1 MNPGRS
7 MGLPSVVVLAAVVT
21 CLAVPVNAR
30 SDDKAPSFPRRQVVV
45 LPVRDFRVDP
55 DALFWTG
62 EKAPP
67 ADRIGA
73 ELVET
78 ALVVLTRE
86 PELAVHRPPEVLP
99 RGQGDGDRGIV
110 ARGFLHLGIEL
121 YRNIR
126 LRDAIDALEKG
137 IEAARSEYLD
147 VLDPKLVSDLYL
159 YLGLS
164 YLEEGSTALA
174 HVAFKNLFFVRPG
187 RVFLKGYFPVQAE
200 QAILAAAVD
209 FQKTFPKDWPLGSA
223 ARTTRFALSAG
234 ARQLVYVYLVPWDG
248 GSRVTVRVFG
258 PSGRG
263 DALAEEFGEGFP
275 LKTLDNAR
283 ERVSR
288 TLSAWLACTD
298 LPSRLEPEQPR
309 PDFYMDTSGAYS
321 LFLKYPTR
329 NVFHNVGF
337 GVGLS
342 YQILENLDFFTRLN
356 LFTSFPDKFNDLVEG
371 YTAFRAILGVGYTLR
386 GDWGR
391 MFVHTGFDFQY
402 LSDFASSTNPNCKF
416 FGVDSGF
423 CADSEVKHL
432 PYRFLGGINVTLGA
446 NVTISGPIYL
456 LIQAG
461 VTAYFFPAGLQAP
474 LNYPLTAEIGLGYAF
489 D

>member
-1 MNPGRS
+1 MNPERPTGPWS
-7 MGLPSVVVLAAVVT
+7 FVMLTAVVSG
-21 CLAVPVNAR
+21 LVVPVFAQTVEQT
-30 SDDKAPSFPRRQVVV
+30 PSFPRRQVVV

-62 EKAPP
+62 EKAPAP
-67 ADRIGA
+67 EGLGH
-73 ELVET
+73 ELVES
-78 ALVVLTRE
+78 ALTVLARE
-86 PELAVHRPPEVLP
+86 PELAIHRPPEVLP
-99 RGQGDGDRGIV
+99 RGNGDGDRGIV

-121 YRNIR
+121 YRSIR
-126 LRDAIDALEKG
+126 LRNAIDALEKG

-147 VLDPKLVSDLYL
+147 VVDPKLLSDLYL

-164 YLEEGSTALA
+164 YLEEGSSALA

-200 QAILAAAVD
+200 QAIRAAAVD
-209 FQKTFPKDWPLGSA
+209 FVRTFPKDWPLGSA
-223 ARTTRFALSAG
+223 ARTSRFARSTG
-234 ARQLVYVYLVPWDG
+234 ARQVVYVFLVRWEG
-248 GSRVTVRVFG
+248 GSRVAVKVMG
-258 PSGRG
+258 PSGRDG
-263 DALAEEFGEGFP
+263 AIAEEFGDEFP
-275 LKTLDNAR
+275 LKTGDDAR
-283 ERVSR
+283 ERLSR

-298 LPSRLEPEQPR
+298 LPSRVEPESER

-329 NVFHNVGF
+329 NVFHNAGF

-356 LFTSFPDKFNDLVEG
+356 LFTSFPDKFNDLVSG
-371 YTAFRAILGVGYTLR
+371 YTAFRAILGVGHTLR

-391 MFVHTGFDFQY
+391 MFVHTGLDFHY
-402 LSDFASSTNPNCKF
+402 LSDFASSTDPNCKL

-423 CADSEVKHL
+423 CAASEVKHL
-432 PYRFLGGINVTLGA
+432 PYRFLGGISVTLGA

-461 VTAYFFPAGLQAP
+461 VTAYFFPAGLEAP